1 MKFTLEKKD
10 LWSNIQHLYSIV
22 PSKNTMPILTNYLIE
37 ADDRNGTLRFTATD
51 LDITVLADLTANVS
65 EAGKA
70 AVSAKLFTEMV
81 GSLPDAMISFE
92 KIDDQLKV
100 KCRDIDFKLQ
110 CADADQF
117 PLVPTV
123 DMASAREIPAKTF
136 AKMVENTSFAVSN
149 ETNRPVFTGIFW
161 RMTSEFQ
168 LMVATDGK
176 KISEFKV
183 NQPMEL
189 AEPIERI
196 VPPDGCLFLRK
207 TIDEQD
213 TKIMVL
219 IEQNRIM
226 FRYKHFTIFTHVLE
240 GHFPD
245 YTKAIPTDNTNV
257 LILKKDVM
265 LEAIKRISIL
275 SSEESNRIK
284 LEISPKAFLI
294 TSQNREQGEAKE
306 VINEFRF
313 TGESV
318 SIALN
323 YRFLDIILKV
333 IETEM
338 VEIHFGNA
346 QAPVLIFNHEPK
358 GNYIARFLLMPLR
371 SA

>member
-1 MKFTLEKKD
+1 MKFTIEKKD

-37 ADDRNGTLRFTATD
+37 ADDRAGTLRFTATD
-51 LDITVLADLTANVS
+51 LDITVLVDLVANVS
-65 EAGKA
+65 ESGKA

-81 GSLPDAMISFE
+81 GCLPDAMIVFE
-92 KIDDQLKV
+92 KIDDQMKV
-100 KCRDIDFKLQ
+100 RCKDIDFKLQ

-123 DMASAREIPAKTF
+123 DMAAAREIPAKTF

-161 RMTSEFQ
+161 RMTPDNQ

-183 NQPMEL
+183 TQPMEIP
-189 AEPIERI
+189 EPVEKII
-196 VPPDGCLFLRK
+196 PPVGCLFLRK

-213 TKIMVL
+213 NKIMVL
-219 IEQNRIM
+219 IEQNRVM

-245 YTKAIPTDNTNV
+245 YTKAIPTDNANV
-257 LILKKDVM
+257 LVLKREILQ
-265 LEAIKRISIL
+265 ETIKRISIL

-284 LEISPKAFLI
+284 LDISPKTFVI
-294 TSQNREQGEAKE
+294 NSQNRDQGEARE
-306 VINEFRF
+306 VITDFKF
-313 TGESV
+313 TGEAV

-323 YRFLDIILKV
+323 YKFLDTILKV

-338 VEIHFGNA
+338 VEVHFGSA
-346 QAPVLIFNHEPK
+346 QSPVLIFNHELK
-358 GNYIARFLLMPLR
+358 AAYSARFLLMPLR
-371 SA
+371 NA